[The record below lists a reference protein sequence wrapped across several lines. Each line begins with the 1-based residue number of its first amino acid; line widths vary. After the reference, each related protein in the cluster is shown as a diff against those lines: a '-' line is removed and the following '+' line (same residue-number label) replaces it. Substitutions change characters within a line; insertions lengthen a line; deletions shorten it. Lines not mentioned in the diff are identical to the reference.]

1 MWHRWFGHLW
11 GFYNK
16 QTLLC
21 VAVEGGSEER
31 LCVWVIS
38 GFSVMAGEGCQQGK
52 VPEVIRGWYL
62 HIIIYYHV
70 LSYII
75 IYYRV
80 LSHIIMYSLQ
90 RGRCCLRGWV
100 CSHELWCVQA
110 ARAASSLVFLYGSLL
125 SGANAVCPAGPAAHK
140 LLERPD

>member
-16 QTLLC
+16 QILLC

-38 GFSVMAGEGCQQGK
+38 GFSVMAVEGCQQGK

-62 HIIIYYHV
+62 HIIIYYNILSCIITHCHV
-70 LSYII
+70 FS
-75 IYYRV
+75 
-80 LSHIIMYSLQ
+80 
-90 RGRCCLRGWV
+90 
-100 CSHELWCVQA
+100 A
-110 ARAASSLVFLYGSLL
+110 AWPLL
-125 SGANAVCPAGPAAHK
+125 SEGMGVQP
-140 LLERPD
+140 